1 MAYIKDVEYDSAKMF
16 EVMYQAKDIV
26 RQYREW
32 FGRESGIHRLHPF
45 VEKAIDM
52 ARPDDWQNL
61 LLSWP
66 HESKSYP
73 GDMTRVAFTRD
84 EKSGIANKQV
94 VTTLGKYLRA
104 HFSLLPDDAIR
115 DIVALAQSQQCN
127 FKFVHTTAE
136 MIYHLHRGPGSC
148 MQWEDDCGVVCDDGI
163 KRHPYEAYAP
173 ELGWHM
179 AVRLEGGDTV
189 GRALCMDDG
198 DSKFFVRS
206 YKKGEGYSYTDDRLE
221 AWLNAQGYH
230 KRSDWLGCDLKTI
243 QTSRSNCGFLA
254 PYLDGDYKQVELR
267 GKTLRIVEEGEFE
280 CSNTDGDADDCGGRE
295 CTNCG
300 DRVRNDDGYWAGP
313 WEDDIICN
321 SCCEYSFVYALGRHG
336 RRYYVHE
343 DNVVHVESR
352 EEYYDDSYLDS
363 NDIVQ
368 LANGSYEH
376 LDNAVEIDGDY
387 YHVDDERIVMCEDDE
402 QYHLKDDAHHHEDSG
417 NWYADEANMPKSD
430 DEDTPE

>member
-1 MAYIKDVEYDSAKMF
+1 MAYTKDAAYDGRVMLDVMF
-16 EVMYQAKDIV
+16 QAKDIV

-45 VEKAIDM
+45 VEKAIEM
-52 ARPDDWQNL
+52 CRPDNWQAL

-115 DIVALAQSQQCN
+115 DIVALAQSQQAN

-148 MQWEDDCGVVCDDGI
+148 MQWDDSDGIKCDDGI
-163 KRHPYEAYAP
+163 KHHPYEAYDPA
-173 ELGWHM
+173 LGWHM
-179 AVRLEGGDTV
+179 AIRVSGDDTV

-198 DSKFFVRS
+198 EDKFFVRS
-206 YKKGEGYSYTDDRLE
+206 YKKTEGYSHADEQLE
-221 AWLNAQGYH
+221 AWLRSQGYH
-230 KRSDWLGCDLKTI
+230 KRDSWRGCDLKTI
-243 QTSRSNCGFLA
+243 PTGFYDCGFLA

-267 GKTLRIVEEGEFE
+267 GKTLRIVEDGDFE
-280 CSNTDGDADDCGGRE
+280 CNNTDGSADECGGSE

-300 DRVRNDDGYWAGP
+300 DRVRDGDGHWAGP
-313 WEDDIICN
+313 WQDEIICEH
-321 SCCEYSFVYALGRHG
+321 CCDYSYSYVIGRNGRH
-336 RRYYVHE
+336 YYVHE
-343 DNVVHVESR
+343 DNAVYVESR
-352 EEYYDDSYLDS
+352 QEYYHDDYLDTNS
-363 NDIVQ
+363 IVQ
-368 LANGSYEH
+368 LANGDYEH
-376 LDNAVEIDGDY
+376 TDNVVEVDGDY

-402 QYHLKDDAHHHEDSG
+402 QYHLKGDVYYHEDSG
-417 NWYADEANMPKSD
+417 NWYADEDNMPK
-430 DEDTPE
+430 DEGDEE